1 MHILT
6 YWQLFFL
13 GKRENLKQP
22 IQMQLS
28 KKLKGFSAFLSAFRK
43 STFHFKNFGKKDE
56 PHSLYIFDII
66 ESEIRPYVKV

>member
-1 MHILT
+1 
-6 YWQLFFL
+6 
-13 GKRENLKQP
+13 
-22 IQMQLS
+22 MQLS